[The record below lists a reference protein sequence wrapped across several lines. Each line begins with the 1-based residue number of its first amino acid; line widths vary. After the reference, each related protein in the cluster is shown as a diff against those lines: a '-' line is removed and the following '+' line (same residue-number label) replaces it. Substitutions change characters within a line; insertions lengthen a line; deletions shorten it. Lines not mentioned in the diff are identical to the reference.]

1 MYRGNLALLHKS
13 YYAWSHLY
21 SWDTQ
26 LRAPLANKDR
36 SAELMVPIIE
46 VVTSL
51 QANYATMP
59 KCLLDIS
66 AKLRVILCHFFNK
79 RHAKIIIYLY
89 NFGR

>member
-1 MYRGNLALLHKS
+1 MALLHKS
-13 YYAWSHLY
+13 YDVWSHLY

-46 VVTSL
+46 VATSL

-59 KCLLDIS
+59 HLGV
-66 AKLRVILCHFFNK
+66 KLIFFTKYDMVN
-79 RHAKIIIYLY
+79 I
-89 NFGR
+89 G